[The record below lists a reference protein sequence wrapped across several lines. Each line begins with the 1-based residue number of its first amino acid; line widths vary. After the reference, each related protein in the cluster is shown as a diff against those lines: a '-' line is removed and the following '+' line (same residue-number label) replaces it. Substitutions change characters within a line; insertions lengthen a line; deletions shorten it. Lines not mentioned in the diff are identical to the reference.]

1 MVVTFKASF
10 FKELVKLPTAT
21 QEMVRIV
28 VEELSKAPTLQA
40 TGLDYTKMEGQK
52 KDGNYYRIKIPN
64 YRIGIQYKYPD
75 AVVITIVKR
84 NDMYKVFPPGKR
96 K

>member
-1 MVVTFKASF
+1 MVVTLKASF
-10 FKELVKLPTAT
+10 FKELVKLP
-21 QEMVRIV
+21 
-28 VEELSKAPTLQA
+28 
-40 TGLDYTKMEGQK
+40 MEGQK

-75 AVVITIVKR
+75 VVVIKIVKR